1 VPAVASPHK
10 AEREREVLMNGNGGE
25 LSSFLAKLSEDPQLQ
40 DAYAQDP
47 QGTMREAGLS
57 DDTIQTLLSRDLEK
71 VKAVLDKELAGSG
84 YIMFMVI
91 FEPKA

>member
-1 VPAVASPHK
+1 
-10 AEREREVLMNGNGGE
+10 MNGKGGE
-25 LSSFLAKLSEDPQLQ
+25 LSRFLTELSEDPQLQ
-40 DAYAQDP
+40 DAYVRDP

-57 DDTIQTLLSRDLEK
+57 DDTIQTVLSRDLEK